1 MKFSYFNKLLDFIKE
16 KHHNNFISLE
26 EIYDGGSSYN
36 FCLKTKEDKYFL
48 KLIPQ
53 SDEQRIEKT
62 LQLLKCFYGAQ
73 IAHPDELKTA
83 DAAYCIMAMPYID
96 GHKLTAK
103 QFTPSLYLQL
113 QNTYQEMMAQSVPEK
128 YVFPQQTLQD
138 LKIKIDDTLR
148 HSKGFAYKLIDILF
162 WRQFRQRLVTLPAK
176 TQVIHGDFTL
186 KNILV
191 DKTGKP
197 HIMDFELVRFGY
209 VTEDWAML
217 LLQLANFNKLWGN
230 MARLKKDYALMQ
242 NLGADNQQWLHGVQM
257 FYLER
262 LRRRLTD
269 VRKKHN
275 LRKNLCFLCS
285 LMRYFAVE
293 RLILKQS

>member
-1 MKFSYFNKLLDFIKE
+1 M
-16 KHHNNFISLE
+16 
-26 EIYDGGSSYN
+26 
-36 FCLKTKEDKYFL
+36 
-48 KLIPQ
+48 
-53 SDEQRIEKT
+53 
-62 LQLLKCFYGAQ
+62 
-73 IAHPDELKTA
+73 
-83 DAAYCIMAMPYID
+83 
-96 GHKLTAK
+96 TAK

-113 QNTYQEMMAQSVPEK
+113 QSTYQEMMAQSVPEK